1 LVLSEVEDAV
11 AALNNEFGQRYALVG
26 RLKGGYQQG
35 AYELLRPDGRRAV
48 LKLWHA
54 PRPLDHAQQAARLV
68 ELARSA
74 GWRTPAWLHT
84 GTTSAG
90 HPFEVQ
96 EFVVG
101 EHRARLDGDT
111 LERLLELN
119 AKQADVHPPTSQ
131 DWSAY
136 SWDVVFNDRDGMLTE
151 LAACSAA
158 GRALAHV
165 ILAACGT
172 PST

>member
-1 LVLSEVEDAV
+1 MSDVEDAV
-11 AALNNEFGQRYALVG
+11 AVLNDESGQRYVLVG
-26 RLKGGYQQG
+26 KLEGGYQQG
-35 AYELLRPDGRRAV
+35 AYELRRADGSRAV

-54 PRPLDHAQQAARLV
+54 PRPVDQARAAARLV

-101 EHRARLDGDT
+101 EHRARLDADN
-111 LERLLELN
+111 LDRLL
-119 AKQADVHPPTSQ
+119 
-131 DWSAY
+131 
-136 SWDVVFNDRDGMLTE
+136 
-151 LAACSAA
+151 
-158 GRALAHV
+158 
-165 ILAACGT
+165 
-172 PST
+172 